1 MIRVIATALCLA
13 SAASSGAAA
22 TSADRK
28 PFHLTIAAGKV
39 GEVCMPLA
47 AGDTLAWRFKSNAAA
62 DFNLHHH
69 VGSEVLMPVQRTQTR
84 EDRGEHAIDRDNEW
98 CLMWTAPAGQRLTV
112 EGAWSVRRARAPAA
126 PR

>member
-1 MIRVIATALCLA
+1 VTRIPLVLA
-13 SAASSGAAA
+13 SLLLAAA
-22 TSADRK
+22 AANAK
-28 PFHLTIAAGKV
+28 PFHLTIAPGKV
-39 GEVCMPLA
+39 GEVCMPLV
-47 AGDTLAWRFKSNAAA
+47 AGDTLTWRFKSSAAT

-112 EGAWSVRRARAPAA
+112 EGAWSVRRAKAPAA
-126 PR
+126 AR